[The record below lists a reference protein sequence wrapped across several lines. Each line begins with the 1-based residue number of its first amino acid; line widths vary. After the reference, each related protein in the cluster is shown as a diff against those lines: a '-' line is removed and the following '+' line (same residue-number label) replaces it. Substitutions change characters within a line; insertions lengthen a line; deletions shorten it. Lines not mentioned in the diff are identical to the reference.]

1 MRIKLGIAAVVAAV
15 VAVVGVSLASAQ
27 SKGSSD
33 GQVIK
38 LFALTV
44 QTTNIDLGATGP
56 SIGDKNVFSDDL
68 SPQKGSAKTGVDGG
82 ECTVVRIDQTTNSTT
97 AQCVV
102 TLSLADGQIAVQGLA
117 TFAEQ
122 EGPTTIVLP
131 ITGGTGSFRGASG
144 EVTAELISD
153 TEANLTVNLSNH

>member
-1 MRIKLGIAAVVAAV
+1 MRIKLGMAAVVATVA
-15 VAVVGVSLASAQ
+15 AVVGVSLASAQ

-44 QTTNIDLGATGP
+44 QTTDIDLGASGP

-68 SPQKGSAKTGVDGG
+68 SAQKGSAKIGVDGG
-82 ECTVVRIDQTTNSTT
+82 ECTVVRIDQQSNTAT

-117 TFAEQ
+117 TFAEEQ
-122 EGPTTIVLP
+122 GPTTIVLA

-144 EVTAELISD
+144 EVTAELISE
-153 TEANLTVNLSNH
+153 TEANLTVELDNH